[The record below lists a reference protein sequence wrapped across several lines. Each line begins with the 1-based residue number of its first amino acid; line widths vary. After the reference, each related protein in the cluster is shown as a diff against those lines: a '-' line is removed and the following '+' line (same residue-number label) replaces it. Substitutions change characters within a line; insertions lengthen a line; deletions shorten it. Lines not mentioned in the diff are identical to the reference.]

1 MCVCVCALCVCVC
14 VCTCVRVS
22 VCICVIAFMCMCTHV
37 LLDAF
42 WGKVWY
48 LSKQVLAI
56 VVGSMSGM
64 PIGHCTCAYILVLVT
79 VASTVTADM
88 PISHCMCAY
97 TLVLVTVAST
107 VTAVMPISHC
117 TCASVTCYVLLVVC
131 TSVWLYQMVCTRCLV
146 LSGGVYTC
154 LVLSGGVYTMPG
166 FIRWWRDKCK
176 VLRMDDGDVH
186 VRIFDDCLNA
196 SQVSCCEYS

>member
-1 MCVCVCALCVCVC
+1 
-14 VCTCVRVS
+14 
-22 VCICVIAFMCMCTHV
+22 
-37 LLDAF
+37 
-42 WGKVWY
+42 
-48 LSKQVLAI
+48 
-56 VVGSMSGM
+56 MSGM

-146 LSGGVYTC
+146 LSD
-154 LVLSGGVYTMPG
+154 GVYTMSG
-166 FIRWWRDKCK
+166 FIRWC
-176 VLRMDDGDVH
+176 VH
-186 VRIFDDCLNA
+186 VSGFIRWCVHDAWFY
-196 SQVSCCEYS
+196 QMVKG